1 MTDETKPIEPVKNP
15 TVEMFKI
22 LFPAFADTSTI
33 SIGLYLQ
40 IACKRIADRALGS
53 ETDYG
58 RMLLAA
64 HMLTVNGAN
73 VTEGEGSTVGSFSG
87 AIASKS
93 VGSMSVSYDT
103 GNTSESGAGWY
114 NLTNY
119 GKQLYSLMRQHR
131 RMPFVVMGR
140 AMEP

>member
-1 MTDETKPIEPVKNP
+1 MTENTKPIEPVKNP

-22 LFPAFADTSTI
+22 LFPAFAETSTI
-33 SIGLYLQ
+33 SIGLYLK
-40 IACKRIADRALGS
+40 IACKRIADKALGS
-53 ETDYG
+53 DTEYG

-73 VTEGEGSTVGSFSG
+73 VAEGETSTVGSFSG
-87 AIASKS
+87 AIASKT

-103 GNTSESGAGWY
+103 GGTAETGAGWY

-131 RMPFVVMGR
+131 RMPMVVMGR
-140 AMEP
+140 ALEP